1 MIKQTNKI
9 LMIPILACILLL
21 GGCESLAPADG
32 WSTPR
37 YPLPP
42 LDDDE
47 ISGMNEEEVKQALKE
62 IDRLVQGREPGGS
75 ENSKWEPIVFS
86 IANENAALKLNTSI
100 PIRRQK
106 LLDRLKEL
114 KEDAGVPIDGES

>member
-1 MIKQTNKI
+1 
-9 LMIPILACILLL
+9 
-21 GGCESLAPADG
+21 
-32 WSTPR
+32 
-37 YPLPP
+37 
-42 LDDDE
+42 
-47 ISGMNEEEVKQALKE
+47 
-62 IDRLVQGREPGGS
+62 
-75 ENSKWEPIVFS
+75 VFS